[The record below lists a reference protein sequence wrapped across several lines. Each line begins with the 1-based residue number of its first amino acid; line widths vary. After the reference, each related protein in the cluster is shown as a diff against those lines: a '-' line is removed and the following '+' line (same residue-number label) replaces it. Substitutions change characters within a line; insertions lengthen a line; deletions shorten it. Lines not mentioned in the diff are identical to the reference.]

1 MKCAVLIVYDGTT
14 PPLQAQRDA
23 AQAIAQYGC
32 IADLEKIDVYV
43 LNQMEIL
50 SAILG
55 KAIPVDKVQSFE
67 KPEEWAA
74 KIVMND
80 FEEALIAKDYDS
92 FTAALSVRLSMELI
106 RRPETNFIK
115 AIRILTKEHA
125 EENLEASKR
134 EILDDRIFQIM
145 RRSFYLVCQGRHIVF
160 Q

>member
-74 KIVMND
+74 KIVIND
-80 FEEALIAKDYDS
+80 FSEALSAKDYDTFS
-92 FTAALSVRLSMELI
+92 VALSVRLSSELMRGSETDFI
-106 RRPETNFIK
+106 R
-115 AIRILTKEHA
+115 AIRILNKEHA
-125 EENLEASKR
+125 ENNITDAQR
-134 EILDDRIFQIM
+134 ACLDDRMFQIM

-160 Q
+160 R

>member
-1 MKCAVLIVYDGTT
+1 
-14 PPLQAQRDA
+14 
-23 AQAIAQYGC
+23 
-32 IADLEKIDVYV
+32 
-43 LNQMEIL
+43 MEIL

-74 KIVMND
+74 KIVIND

-134 EILDDRIFQIM
+134 EILDERIFQIM